1 MDDSPPTFVAF
12 HGTTCLARGD
22 LPEVLARAQ
31 AAASTGS
38 HGQVLIFDARTS
50 AQIDFGPRDAPADLL
65 ARLSPTPTAAAVGDG
80 DASAPATAKTTGP
93 GRPRLGVVAREV
105 TLLPRHWEW
114 LSRQSGGASVALR
127 KLVDQARREAQPQD
141 TLRRAQE
148 SCYRFMAALAG
159 DLPGFEE
166 ATRALFAGRADD
178 LAQHVEAWPPDV
190 RSHVLHLAAPACAQ
204 DTETAGRNA

>member
-31 AAASTGS
+31 AALSDSA
-38 HGQVLIFDARTS
+38 HGQVLIFDARS
-50 AQIDFGPRDAPADLL
+50 SVQIDFGPRDTPDGLL
-65 ARLSPTPTAAAVGDG
+65 ARLSPVVTATAADGDG
-80 DASAPATAKTTGP
+80 EAFAPAKAAGP

-127 KLVDQARREAQPQD
+127 KLVDQARRVAEPQD
-141 TLRRAQE
+141 TLRKAQE
-148 SCYRFMAALAG
+148 SSYRFMAALAG
-159 DLPGFEE
+159 DLPGYEE
-166 ATRALFAGRADD
+166 ATRALFAGRGAEF
-178 LAQHVEAWPPDV
+178 AQQVAAWPADV
-190 RSHVLHLAAPACAQ
+190 RAHALQLAEPAFAR
-204 DTETAGRNA
+204 DTETADRDA